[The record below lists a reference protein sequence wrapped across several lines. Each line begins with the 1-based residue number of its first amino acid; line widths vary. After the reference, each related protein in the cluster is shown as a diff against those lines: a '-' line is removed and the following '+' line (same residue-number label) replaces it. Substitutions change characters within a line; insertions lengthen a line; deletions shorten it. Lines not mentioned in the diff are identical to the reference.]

1 MRATPRCSV
10 GVLVQSPN
18 RKQTLLQVLIAGAG
32 VAGLEA
38 AMALRELAGER
49 VAIEILSPNTRFTY
63 KPMLVAVPFGSAQAT
78 TRELAPI
85 LHQAEARHRRGAL
98 AQVEPGERLAIT
110 DAGERV
116 AYDALL
122 IALGGRPVVAVPGA
136 MTFAAEGPEGEFA
149 GLLEALGRSGTR
161 RIAFVV
167 PPDASWSIAA
177 YELALLTAAERD
189 ARRISGLEI
198 TVVTHE
204 AAPLELFGPEAA
216 SLTEAKLEEQGVL
229 LRTSA
234 RAVRFTDGRLALAE
248 GDALE
253 FERVVALPRLEVP
266 RLRGLPQDEEGFL
279 PTNELMRVDG
289 VEAVWAAGDAAGF
302 AIKQGGL
309 AAQQADVAA
318 AGIAAMAGA
327 AVEVTPFRPVLR
339 AALITG
345 GASEFMQAPAG
356 APQAGV
362 ASDGPTEWSLR
373 AKLAATHL
381 GPYLTAPKGSEDGS
395 APGELALR
403 TLLVAADAD
412 AAVGDLEAALA
423 RLALVERFNLVVPT
437 EYVVRRDE
445 WRRRLDP
452 ELNPDAVAD
461 RIASR
466 FATAAAALSDLQRR
480 IGWLRALERQTGG
493 EMSDDLEGLERGMQE
508 LQLLS
513 RRTGSLDPDPLD

>member
-1 MRATPRCSV
+1 LQR
-10 GVLVQSPN
+10 QD
-18 RKQTLLQVLIAGAG
+18 RKQAQFRVLIAGAG

-38 AMALRELAGER
+38 ALALRELAGAR
-49 VAIEILSPNTRFTY
+49 VATEILSPTDHFTY
-63 KPMLVAVPFGSAQAT
+63 KPMLVAEPFGSAQPT
-78 TRELAPI
+78 TRALAPI
-85 LHQAEARHRRGAL
+85 LHQAEARHRRGVL

-110 DAGERV
+110 EAGERI

-122 IALGGRPVVAVPGA
+122 IALGGRPVVAIPGA
-136 MTFAAEGPEGEFA
+136 LTFAAGAPDGELA
-149 GLLEALGRSGTR
+149 GLLSALGRGGAR
-161 RIAFVV
+161 KIAFVV
-167 PPDASWSIAA
+167 PPDATWSIAA

-189 ARRISGLEI
+189 ARRVSGLEI

-204 AAPLELFGPEAA
+204 AAPLELFGAEAVA
-216 SLTEAKLEEQGVL
+216 LAAGKLEEQGVQIH
-229 LRTSA
+229 TSA
-234 RAVRFTDGRLALAE
+234 RAQRFTDGRLELAE
-248 GDALE
+248 GQALE
-253 FERVVALPRLEVP
+253 FDRVVALPRLEVP

-279 PTNELMRVDG
+279 PTDELMRVSG
-289 VEAVWAAGDAAGF
+289 VEAIWAAGDAAGF

-327 AVEVTPFRPVLR
+327 EVEVTPFRPVLR

-345 GASEFMQAPAG
+345 GTSEFMQAPAG
-356 APQAGV
+356 VPQAGV

-381 GPYLTAPKGSEDGS
+381 GPHLTAPKGSQDGA
-395 APGELALR
+395 APGALALQ

-412 AAVGDLEAALA
+412 AAVGDFETALA
-423 RLALVERFNLVVPT
+423 RLALVERLNLVVPT

-452 ELNPDAVAD
+452 GLTPDAVAD

-480 IGWLRALERQTGG
+480 IGWLRALERRTGG
-493 EMSDDLEGLERGMQE
+493 EMKNELDGLERGMDE